1 MNYSPFEWANKSM
14 VLGIC
19 IHPTHSFEEIIIPR
33 TDARLICVPG
43 PFVGLRRRTR
53 LAP

>member
-1 MNYSPFEWANKSM
+1 M
-14 VLGIC
+14 VLGIY
-19 IHPTHSFEEIIIPR
+19 IRPTYSFEEIIVPR

-43 PFVGLRRRTR
+43 AFVGLRRRTR